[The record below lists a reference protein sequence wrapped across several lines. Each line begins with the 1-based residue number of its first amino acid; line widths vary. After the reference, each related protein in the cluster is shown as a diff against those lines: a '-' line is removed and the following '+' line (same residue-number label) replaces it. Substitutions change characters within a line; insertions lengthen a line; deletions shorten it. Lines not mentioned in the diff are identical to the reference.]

1 MKQPQPDLEALRRE
15 IDEIDD
21 RLHDLVMRRAEVVQR
36 VAAVKG
42 VREEPKA
49 VLRPGREAMILRRL
63 MARHR
68 GVLPRAVV
76 ARIWRELI
84 AALCRVQGPMSLA
97 VLAPEK
103 SVGYCDMARRHYG
116 SSAPMALYRSAGR
129 ALRAI
134 GETPGTIGIL
144 PMPQDG
150 EDEPWWVQLALG
162 ESDGLRVI
170 ARLPFVP
177 SGEGNFE
184 PLAALAV
191 ANAEPEPSGADESL
205 LAAQLAAEVSR
216 ARITEILR
224 QAGFAVQGVAAHRG
238 LGLPELQL
246 YAAEG
251 FVAADDARL
260 ARAQELSQGAI
271 GHIKTLGAYAL
282 PIEE

>member
-1 MKQPQPDLEALRRE
+1 MPQPSPDLEALRRE

-21 RLHDLVMRRAEVVQR
+21 RLHDLVMRRAEIVQR

-42 VREEPKA
+42 VREQPKA
-49 VLRPGREAMILRRL
+49 VLRPGREAIILRRL
-63 MARHR
+63 MGRHR
-68 GVLPRAVV
+68 GILPRAVV
-76 ARIWRELI
+76 ARMWRELI
-84 AALCRVQGPMSLA
+84 AALCRIQGPLSLA

-134 GETPGTIGIL
+134 GETPGTIGVL

-170 ARLPFVP
+170 ARLPFAP
-177 SGEGNFE
+177 AGEGSFE

-205 LAAQLAAEVSR
+205 VAVQLAAQVSR

-224 QAGFAVQGVAAHRG
+224 QCGLVVQGVAVHRG
-238 LGLPELQL
+238 PGLPELQL

-251 FVAADDARL
+251 FVAADDPRL
-260 ARAQELSQGAI
+260 TQTQELAQGAI
-271 GHIKTLGAYAL
+271 GHVKVLGAYAL